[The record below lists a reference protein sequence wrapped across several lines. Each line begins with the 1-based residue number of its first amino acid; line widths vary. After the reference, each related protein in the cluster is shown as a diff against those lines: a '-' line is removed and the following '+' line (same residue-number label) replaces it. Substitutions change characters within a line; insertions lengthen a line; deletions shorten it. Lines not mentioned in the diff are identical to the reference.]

1 MNDLTK
7 WIKKNWIR
15 IAIISI
21 VLFIAFPLLIDLV
34 YKKGDITPLYKT
46 KLSPSDILAYIG
58 AFFSFAG
65 TVALGFLALW
75 QNQKI
80 EENNDQFQ
88 KIQEEHIKKLL
99 KIQKDEKRPLL
110 VADKIINLEF
120 KQDVDFP
127 EYVKADFSY
136 ELKLIDGVGFGYI
149 AQVIGGFFFDF
160 DEYTI
165 NKILT
170 NQDPTEGGFEV
181 KLNDEKQFITNDL
194 NSEGTLLTDN
204 ICLRAK
210 KEIIK
215 KYAIM
220 ILQINIT
227 YSDIYNYQNI
237 DKFYFAFQKKSL
249 KGFKLFYKNYYI
261 RR

>member
-1 MNDLTK
+1 M
-7 WIKKNWIR
+7 
-15 IAIISI
+15 
-21 VLFIAFPLLIDLV
+21 
-34 YKKGDITPLYKT
+34 
-46 KLSPSDILAYIG
+46 
-58 AFFSFAG
+58 
-65 TVALGFLALW
+65 
-75 QNQKI
+75 
-80 EENNDQFQ
+80 E
-88 KIQEEHIKKLL
+88 
-99 KIQKDEKRPLL
+99 
-110 VADKIINLEF
+110 
-120 KQDVDFP
+120 
-127 EYVKADFSY
+127 
-136 ELKLIDGVGFGYI
+136 VGFGYI
-149 AQVIGGFFFDF
+149 AQVIGGYFFDI

-170 NQDPTEGGFEV
+170 NQDPTQDGFEV

-194 NSEGTLLTDN
+194 NSEGTMLTDN

-215 KYAIM
+215 KYAIL

-237 DKFYFAFQKKSL
+237 DKFYFAFQKKSI